1 MTINLRD
8 KKYRLI
14 EYIMAIEDKQTL
26 DKVENAINKASDQ
39 NFKKQNELESAV
51 RSIRTQVT
59 LADIDQEQPYE
70 PLNYAAFKQLADQ
83 IGIEGDI
90 DELLADIAD

>member
-1 MTINLRD
+1 MTIDLRD

-26 DKVENAINKASDQ
+26 DKVEYAINKAADQ
-39 NFKKQNELESAV
+39 NFKKQKELESAV